1 MDVINLTEEN
11 FRVTIVFCVFEST
24 LFHLIGLGVQIWSC
38 IVNDNPGVVNNRF
51 SSIGC
56 FSYILN
62 HSLVLSRS
70 FSEQAVHA
78 LRTSPDRTAISLII
92 VT

>member
-11 FRVTIVFCVFEST
+11 FGVTVVLCVFKST
-24 LFHLIGLGVQIWSC
+24 LFHLICLSIQIWSS
-38 IVNDNPGVVNNRF
+38 IVNNNSRVVNYRF

-62 HSLVLSRS
+62 HSLIFSRS